1 MYFKIIIFIVRVVI
15 RMMIMIIRI
24 VMIVIYG
31 VFEFCVDFNIFK
43 NLEIY
48 FKKLYFKFDFEFY
61 LIILN
66 LIS

>member
-1 MYFKIIIFIVRVVI
+1 
-15 RMMIMIIRI
+15 MIIRI

-66 LIS
+66 LISWFIFRLLNMWWEEF

>member
-15 RMMIMIIRI
+15 SMMIMIIRI